1 MESLYIKDFGPI
13 KEIKLDDI
21 KCLTVIIGMSGSGKS
36 TAMKVLALMRW
47 IYKMLNIRVYLQA
60 AGIKESPFRFQIK
73 RYLSDDGIDDYLHDN
88 TLITYTHDEA
98 SFEIRGKKAEFRQ
111 IGQVSYE
118 NLCLEKIS
126 FITEKRNVL
135 SDLLALTIK
144 EKTAPFYLKELLNDY
159 QTATKYIKALD
170 LEAVGVKL
178 EVKKINGVEYSFITG
193 HDGEREYRVKL
204 EDASSGIQSMAPL
217 NLITHYYAHYFDLVE
232 SMNKA
237 IFRYVMEGDS
247 LKDFHP
253 AQNVGDIPR
262 KRVDIHIEEPEVCLY
277 PENQLR
283 LMNQLVRECWNA
295 DRNYSISLIITT
307 HSPYLL
313 NQLNLLFKAHDL
325 GVDIEGASMNYDDT
339 SVYAIVDGQLLN
351 LKVENAHLIN
361 PEFLSAPVDH
371 IYAQYEELGKSHSNE
386 NQ

>member
-21 KCLTVIIGMSGSGKS
+21 KRLTVIIGMSGSGKS

-361 PEFLSAPVDH
+361 PEFLSAPVDY

>member
-21 KCLTVIIGMSGSGKS
+21 KRLTVIIGMSGSGKS

-193 HDGEREYRVKL
+193 HDGERDYKVKL

-217 NLITHYYAHYFDLVE
+217 NLIIHYYAHYFDLVE

-237 IFRYVMEGDS
+237 VFRYVMEGDS

-253 AQNVGDIPR
+253 TQNVGDIPR

-361 PEFLSAPVDH
+361 PEFLSAPVDY

>member
-1 MESLYIKDFGPI
+1 
-13 KEIKLDDI
+13 
-21 KCLTVIIGMSGSGKS
+21 
-36 TAMKVLALMRW
+36 
-47 IYKMLNIRVYLQA
+47 
-60 AGIKESPFRFQIK
+60 
-73 RYLSDDGIDDYLHDN
+73 
-88 TLITYTHDEA
+88 
-98 SFEIRGKKAEFRQ
+98 
-111 IGQVSYE
+111 
-118 NLCLEKIS
+118 LCLEKIS

-159 QTATKYIKALD
+159 QTATKYIKTLD

-193 HDGEREYRVKL
+193 HDGEREYKVKL

-217 NLITHYYAHYFDLVE
+217 NLIIHYYAHYFDLVE

-237 IFRYVMEGDS
+237 VFRYVMEGDS

-262 KRVDIHIEEPEVCLY
+262 RRVDIHIEEPEVCLY

-283 LMNQLVRECWNA
+283 LMNQLVRECWTA

-307 HSPYLL
+307 HSPYIL
-313 NQLNLLFKAHDL
+313 NQLKLLFKSHDL

>member
-21 KCLTVIIGMSGSGKS
+21 KRLTVIIGMSGSGKS

-178 EVKKINGVEYSFITG
+178 EVKKINGVEYSYITG

>member
-21 KCLTVIIGMSGSGKS
+21 KRLTVIIGMSGSGKS
-36 TAMKVLALMRW
+36 TVIKVLALMRW
-47 IYKMLNIRVYLQA
+47 IYKMLNIRVYLQV
-60 AGIKESPFRFQIK
+60 AGIKEIPFRFQIK
-73 RYLSDDGIDDYLHDN
+73 RYLADDGIYDYLHDN

-159 QTATKYIKALD
+159 QTATKYIKTLD

-217 NLITHYYAHYFDLVE
+217 NLIIHYYAHFFDLVE

-237 IFRYVMEGDS
+237 VFRYVMEGDS
-247 LKDFHP
+247 LKNFHP

-262 KRVDIHIEEPEVCLY
+262 KRVDIHVEEPEVCLY

-325 GVDIEGASMNYDDT
+325 GVDIEGASMNYDET